1 VSPSI
6 TFYGDYAETDDPDSS
21 LELFWAGLLESSMN
35 NDTSDCGGIFCAN
48 LQVSYFCINR
58 DVILLIL

>member
-1 VSPSI
+1 
-6 TFYGDYAETDDPDSS
+6 
-21 LELFWAGLLESSMN
+21 MN